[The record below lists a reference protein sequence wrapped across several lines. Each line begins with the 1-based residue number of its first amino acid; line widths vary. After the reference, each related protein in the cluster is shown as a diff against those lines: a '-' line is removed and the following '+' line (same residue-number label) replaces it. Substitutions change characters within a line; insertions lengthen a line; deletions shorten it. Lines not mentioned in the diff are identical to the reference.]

1 MAFFNKDKPTLN
13 EAQWERSVL
22 EKVALASVEEQK
34 RSRRWGIFFK
44 LLFIGYIVIISSI
57 AISPMGD
64 SAKISNGSH
73 TAVVDIKGIIM
84 AGAEADAETIIKS
97 LNKAANDPNT
107 KGIIIRVNSPG
118 GSPVQSSYVY
128 QAILDIRENNPDMPV
143 HAVIEDL
150 CASGCYYI
158 ASAVDDIFVNESS
171 IVGSIGVV
179 MNGFGFTDVMKTLGV
194 ERRLYTAG
202 EHKGFLDPFSDVN
215 PAERA
220 HVQSM
225 LNDIHQ
231 EFISA
236 VKNGRGERLQ
246 DNPDLFSGL
255 VWAGSESIRLGLTDE
270 LGNVQSVAKN
280 VIGEENIVDFT
291 AEKPFLE
298 KLAKNM
304 GVAMAE
310 FTSKLTTMQSNQ
322 LLSR

>member
-1 MAFFNKDKPTLN
+1 MTLFSKDKPTLTDN
-13 EAQWERSVL
+13 QWERSVL
-22 EKVALASVEEQK
+22 EKVAMASVEEQK
-34 RSRRWGIFFK
+34 KARRWSIFFK
-44 LLFIGYIVIISSI
+44 LLFISYI
-57 AISPMGD
+57 AILTSLTMSPLVD
-64 SAKISNGSH
+64 STTKTSGSH

-84 AGAEADAETIIKS
+84 DGAEADADTIIES
-97 LNKAANDPNT
+97 LNKAAADPNT

-128 QAILDIRENNPDMPV
+128 QAIQEIRANNPEMPV

-150 CASGCYYI
+150 CASGGYYI
-158 ASAVDDIFVNESS
+158 ASAVDKIFVNESS

-179 MNGFGFTDVMKTLGV
+179 MDGFGFTEAMKTLGV
-194 ERRLYTAG
+194 DRRLYTAG

-215 PAERA
+215 PAELE

-231 EFISA
+231 EFITA
-236 VKNGRGERLQ
+236 VKTGRGDRLH
-246 DNPDLFSGL
+246 DNPNLFSGL

-270 LGNVQSVAKN
+270 LGNVKSVAKN
-280 VIGEENIVDFT
+280 EIGEENIVNFT
-291 AEKPFLE
+291 AEKPFIE

-310 FTSKLTTMQSNQ
+310 FASRFSTMQSNQ
-322 LLSR
+322 VFSK